1 MNWSGCDSSYVGMT
15 SRHLITRLKEHFL
28 PDGVMTKHLKTCQTS
43 LDPFTCGKI
52 LAKTNRNVLYL
63 SILEALHIREEKPNL
78 NVKDEFKGRLLRIR
92 IWHSLVVTLYK
103 HGETLGTII
112 RRRIITRFISI
123 ICIVNYNIPI
133 IIVKVFAEEGRV
145 SEIYSTNNKLLV
157 ILLFTYSNIF
167 TIFIFPWCLHRKI

>member
-1 MNWSGCDSSYVGMT
+1 MFYIQYRGPHTINYINNLIKIDAPIIPIYMTRKLKTVLPSLKPKVERNLNSNVTYKMNCSGCDSSYVGMT

-28 PDGVMTKHLKTCQTS
+28 PDGVMTKHFKTCQTS

-92 IWHSLVVTLYK
+92 I
-103 HGETLGTII
+103 
-112 RRRIITRFISI
+112 
-123 ICIVNYNIPI
+123 
-133 IIVKVFAEEGRV
+133 
-145 SEIYSTNNKLLV
+145 
-157 ILLFTYSNIF
+157 
-167 TIFIFPWCLHRKI
+167 